1 MKKLASPDEL
11 KRTQKKDALVENCF
25 DWVSAAVVA
34 LIMISLVFS
43 LLFRVVN
50 VSGDSMNDTLVN
62 GEKLL
67 LSCSDATPQYGDI
80 VVIRREN
87 DTPLIKR
94 VIGLPGDE
102 IFINDANGIVYR
114 NGEPLSEA
122 YVKGGRTSS
131 KNRNPYYTVPE
142 GGIFV
147 LGDNRMNSLDSR
159 DMRDN
164 ITMDDVVGV
173 VTYRLSP
180 FQSLRNGD

>member
-1 MKKLASPDEL
+1 MKKISKPEDLN
-11 KRTQKKDALVENCF
+11 QKDNTLVENCF
-25 DWVSAAVVA
+25 DWVGAAVVA

-67 LSCSDATPQYGDI
+67 LSCSDASPQYGDI

-122 YVKGGRTSS
+122 YDKGGRTSS